1 MWQVVD
7 GGIAQMFKVLTRHN
21 YQKWLDE
28 GDNVDIWSGI
38 KRVSQ
43 QWNIE
48 SNIEYSQWVGNVLQ
62 ELCSSKY
69 NHLRKHY
76 WEKTGCLIAAD
87 KLEDAKITLEDL
99 ADYKV
104 PQPLLNLPACEA
116 EPRSN
121 TPDTT
126 GNDKEK
132 QEEETLEEELEK
144 PENGQKNLKIAK
156 TVKVKMSC
164 VDESQRAV

>member
-7 GGIAQMFKVLTRHN
+7 VEIAQMFKVLTGHN

-48 SNIEYSQWVGNVLQ
+48 SNIEYSQWVGNALQ

-69 NHLRKHY
+69 NHLRKCY

-87 KLEDAKITLEDL
+87 RSEDAQITPGGL

-104 PQPLLNLPACEA
+104 PQPLSNLPACEA

-126 GNDKEK
+126 ENDQEK

-144 PENGQKNLKIAK
+144 PENDQTKFE
-156 TVKVKMSC
+156 
-164 VDESQRAV
+164 DY